1 MSVTEAAVTVI
12 VPVYGD
18 VGDVTR
24 CLESVVM
31 HASGIAVP
39 FELLVIDDA
48 SPDSTIRTYLDR
60 FASRNTS
67 FPVTVLRNIENLGFL
82 RTVNRGLRRAAND
95 VVVLEADTAVT
106 AGWLDRLAAVASEV
120 ADVATV
126 TPLTNQGSICTLP
139 QQIVDAFGLAT
150 PNPRVDECA
159 RFVADHSLR
168 LLPEIITSVGFCTYI
183 TCRAL
188 DMCGLRDEE
197 TLGGDDGEEV
207 DICLRATRLGLRH
220 IVDDSTFVYHR
231 GGGSV
236 DKDTR
241 ERAPDSARVALA
253 ALELA
258 LGERRRGRTHVLQIL
273 HNEPGEMGGTEKF
286 LNALMEALEDECDF
300 SVLYPVQSGFV
311 LQTRWKTAGGDQLVE
326 RFLLPGGPRQVTQVR
341 DELAAAAVVM
351 ALDMFDYDAV
361 HVHNLIGLSI
371 SPLSVLAQFDGP
383 VLCSVHDL
391 FLACP
396 NFSLLYRNVEP
407 CGIPDDLSVCDR
419 CLETVAHSPMPGSPL
434 IHNLSRGYLIDF
446 RNAVRENLAVVD
458 HWVFATRSAADTF
471 MRVYEPEPSRMRVIE
486 HGSVIRLGR
495 RTPEPDPTLIYGEP
509 LRVAFVGLGWAK
521 KGLDAVNELADAF
534 RDSSIEIHHFG
545 ELKQPASFALHA
557 HGPYDNEFLPELLHR
572 TGVQI
577 VLLPGPYAE
586 TFGIVMTEA
595 LVAGLPVI
603 GATYGALG
611 ERIRATGAGWTI
623 DPMNVDGIRT
633 LITRLDRARDEV
645 MRATCRVR
653 QLKLETV
660 KDTAHRYAALY
671 HSTRRDGDHGERQE
685 HARDLPSYAAI
696 AGTEMGRSDRSD
708 TKRLLRHVRA
718 LSEVNDQLQAQLR
731 SAPAPRNPAT
741 GGEGTERLELRA
753 AASEPFLVRSH
764 KRGCFLVEG
773 SLRREI
779 KAGILFAALARAIG
793 QVREVR
799 DSQLDT
805 WNEGPPVEVFLA
817 PHGPAF
823 VVIGGRKHSIRGL
836 PRPYQVATDEML
848 RFPVGPELLIRVPPP
863 TRGARIRRVLRRE
876 GFWSGSAI
884 TARRAIGRLR
894 RMLPSAGLKG
904 GTRARSRG
912 ES

>member
-1 MSVTEAAVTVI
+1 M
-12 VPVYGD
+12 
-18 VGDVTR
+18 
-24 CLESVVM
+24 
-31 HASGIAVP
+31 
-39 FELLVIDDA
+39 
-48 SPDSTIRTYLDR
+48 
-60 FASRNTS
+60 
-67 FPVTVLRNIENLGFL
+67 
-82 RTVNRGLRRAAND
+82 
-95 VVVLEADTAVT
+95 
-106 AGWLDRLAAVASEV
+106 
-120 ADVATV
+120 
-126 TPLTNQGSICTLP
+126 
-139 QQIVDAFGLAT
+139 
-150 PNPRVDECA
+150 
-159 RFVADHSLR
+159 
-168 LLPEIITSVGFCTYI
+168 
-183 TCRAL
+183 
-188 DMCGLRDEE
+188 
-197 TLGGDDGEEV
+197 
-207 DICLRATRLGLRH
+207 
-220 IVDDSTFVYHR
+220 
-231 GGGSV
+231 
-236 DKDTR
+236 
-241 ERAPDSARVALA
+241 
-253 ALELA
+253 
-258 LGERRRGRTHVLQIL
+258 

-300 SVLYPVQSGFV
+300 SVLYPVQSGFA
-311 LQTRWKTAGGDQLVE
+311 LQTRWKTAGGDPLVE
-326 RFLLPGGPRQVTQVR
+326 RFLLPGGPRPVTQVR
-341 DELAAAAVVM
+341 DEFAAAAVVM
-351 ALDMFDYDAV
+351 ALDMFEYDAV
-361 HVHNLIGLSI
+361 HVHNLIGLST

-419 CLETVAHSPMPGSPL
+419 CLETVATSPLPGSPL
-434 IHNLSRGYLIDF
+434 IDNLSRDYLIDF

-495 RTPEPDPTLIYGEP
+495 RTPEPDPALIYDEP

-521 KGLDAVNELADAF
+521 KGLDAVNELADTF

-545 ELKQPASFALHA
+545 ELKQPASFELHA
-557 HGPYDNEFLPELLHR
+557 HGPYDNEFLPELLQR

-633 LITRLDRARDEV
+633 LIARLDRARDEV
-645 MRATCRVR
+645 MRATSQVR
-653 QLKLETV
+653 RLKLETV
-660 KDTAHRYAALY
+660 KDTAPQYAALY
-671 HSTRRDGDHGERQE
+671 GSGQHDSGQHDSGQHDSARHDGYPSDPNRLRRH
-685 HARDLPSYAAI
+685 I
-696 AGTEMGRSDRSD
+696 
-708 TKRLLRHVRA
+708 RA
-718 LSEVNDQLQAQLR
+718 LSEVNAQLQAQLR
-731 SAPAPRNPAT
+731 SDGSPSVAAAARHPA
-741 GGEGTERLELRA
+741 G
-753 AASEPFLVRSH
+753 ASEPFLVRSH
-764 KRGCFLVEG
+764 TRGCFLVDG

-793 QVREVR
+793 PVREVR

-805 WNEGPPVEVFLA
+805 WNEGPPVEVLSA

-823 VVIGGRKHSIRGL
+823 VVIGDRRHSIRGL

-848 RFPVGPELLIRVPPP
+848 RFPVGPELLVSVPPP
-863 TRGARIRRVLRRE
+863 TRVARIRRVLRRE

-894 RMLPSAGLKG
+894 RMPASAGLRA